1 VAREQLPDFGGI
13 QGAVRGLGGAANTIR
28 EDIMLLRKSIIAMTA
43 AAAFVGLA
51 AGSAAAAPNIP
62 CKTAKLI
69 VPWKAG
75 GGTHV
80 IFSIFEK
87 TIQNMDVTPKIKVV
101 TVGGQ
106 GGNKGAKEAAKAKAD
121 GCTLFAIHQ
130 SAITSYLN
138 GRIDFHYDNFE
149 MVSLL
154 TSTPDIVG
162 ASGSVP
168 WNTFEEFKKATL
180 AAPGTVKVGATFG
193 STSQFYWLILEDL
206 TGMKFKFVP
215 YDGTRE
221 RMTALLSGAIEMG
234 GLNVASGRKYIEGG
248 ELKGFAIAAAQRSKH
263 LPDMPTLTELGVDMI
278 YALDRGIVAPK
289 GTPSDVIEHWAGIFK
304 QAAADADLLKQMD
317 AKGTEVNW
325 VGPGDYRAWADK
337 AFSDHEKVAI
347 KIGLWKK

>member
-1 VAREQLPDFGGI
+1 MKRV
-13 QGAVRGLGGAANTIR
+13 
-28 EDIMLLRKSIIAMTA
+28 IAPLFA
-43 AAAFVGLA
+43 GLA
-51 AGSAAAAPNIP
+51 AIAVSGASTSAVAAPELA
-62 CKTAKLI
+62 CSTAKLI

-101 TVGGQ
+101 TVPGQ
-106 GGNKGAKEAAKAKAD
+106 GGNKGAKEAAKAKPD

-138 GRIDFHYDNFE
+138 GRVDHHYDNFE
-149 MVSLL
+149 TVSLL

-162 ASGSVP
+162 ASAKTP
-168 WNTFEEFKKATL
+168 WKNFEEFKKGVM

-193 STSQFYWLILEDL
+193 STSQFYWLLLEEQ

-221 RMTALLSGAIEMG
+221 RMTALLSGAIELG
-234 GLNVASGRKYIEGG
+234 GINVASGQKYMESG
-248 ELKGFAIAAAQRSKH
+248 ELKGFAIAAEKRSKH
-263 LPDMPTLTELGVDMI
+263 LPDMPTLKELGVDMI

-289 GTPSDVIEHWAGIFK
+289 GTPKEVVEHWSQIFK
-304 QAAADADLLKQMD
+304 KAAEDPELRKQMD
-317 AKGTEVNW
+317 AKGTDVNW
-325 VGPGDYRAWADK
+325 VGPEGFREWAQK
-337 AFSDHEKVAI
+337 TYEDHEKIAI
-347 KIGLWKK
+347 KIGIYKKK

>member
-1 VAREQLPDFGGI
+1 MSLRRIATT
-13 QGAVRGLGGAANTIR
+13 AVLAV
-28 EDIMLLRKSIIAMTA
+28 
-43 AAAFVGLA
+43 AAFTLA
-51 AGSAAAAPNIP
+51 ALPAKAAEMP
-62 CKTAKLI
+62 CSTAKLI

-87 TIQNMDVTPKIKVV
+87 TIQDLDVTPKVKVV
-101 TVGGQ
+101 TVPGQ
-106 GGNKGAKEAAKAKAD
+106 GGNKGAKEAAKAKPD

-138 GRIDFHYDNFE
+138 GRVDFHYDNFE
-149 MVSLL
+149 TVSLL

-162 ASGSVP
+162 ASAQTP
-168 WNTFEEFKKATL
+168 WNSFEEFKKATL

-221 RMTALLSGAIEMG
+221 RMTALLSGAIDMG
-234 GLNVASGRKYIEGG
+234 GLNVASGRKYMETG
-248 ELKGFAIAAAQRSKH
+248 ELKGFAIAAAERSKH
-263 LPDMPTLTELGVDMI
+263 LPDMPTLRELGVDMV

-289 GTPSDVIEHWAGIFK
+289 GTPKELVDHWAQIFK
-304 QAAADADLLKQMD
+304 QAAEDPNLMKQMD
-317 AKGTEVNW
+317 AKGTDVNW
-325 VGPGDYRAWADK
+325 VGPADYRAWAEK
-337 AFSDHEKVAI
+337 TYADHEKVAI
-347 KIGLWKK
+347 KIGLWKKQ